1 MTFALG
7 QRWISDTESDLGL
20 GTVVALDARTVS
32 LMFAA
37 SEENRVYARSDAPVT
52 RVTFNVGDVI
62 ECQEGWSLEVEEVIE
77 DQGIFTYVGTRQDTE
92 EANVA
97 LREIFLSH
105 QIRFNKP
112 QDKLFAGQIDR
123 MDNFVLRYRALSN
136 QYEQHKSPMR
146 GLCGMRAGLIPHQ
159 LFIAHEVGR
168 RYAPRVL
175 LADEVGLGKT
185 IEAGMI
191 IHQQVLSGR
200 AQRVLIVVP
209 ETLQHQW
216 LVEMMRRFNLHF
228 SIFDE
233 ERCIEAYAEAENPFD
248 TQQFV
253 LCSLDFLR
261 KSRKRFEQA
270 LEGEWDLL
278 VVDEAHHL
286 EWSQEQPSRQ
296 YQVVEALAE
305 KTPGVL
311 LLTAT
316 PEQLGRESHFARL
329 RLLDADRFFD
339 YDAFVK
345 EEEQYA
351 PVADAVTAL
360 FSGQALANDA
370 KNQITE
376 LLSEQDV
383 EPLLNVLESKA
394 SDEEKAIARQELI
407 DNLMDRHGTGRVLF
421 RNTRAAIKGFPT
433 RNVNLVPMPIPQQ
446 YTTSMRV
453 SGMIGGKMTP
463 EARAM
468 KMLYPEEIFQEFEG
482 EDSSWWQFDSRVNWL
497 IEKITAK
504 RSEKILVIASR
515 ASTALQLEQALR
527 EREGIRA
534 TVFHEGMS
542 ILERDKAAAYFAQ
555 EEGGAQVLICSEIG
569 SEGRNFQFA
578 NQLVM
583 FDLPFNPDL
592 LEQRI
597 GRLDRIGQ
605 KRDIDVHVP
614 YLEGTSQGIL
624 ARWFN
629 EGLNAFAETCPTG
642 RMVYDR
648 YQESIINMLASGDI
662 SELDDVIEGSRQY
675 NQELKHELEQGRDR
689 LLEMHSNGGE
699 AAQQIV
705 EKISATDGDTN
716 LVTFALSLFDTIGLN
731 QDDKGE
737 NALVVTPS
745 EHMMVP
751 SYPGLPYDGA
761 TITFDRDTALSR
773 EDMNFISW
781 EHPMIQGGIDLVMS
795 EGVGTSAVSLLKNKA
810 LPVGTILLEL
820 VYVVDAQAPKQSG
833 ISRFLPPT
841 PIRMMMD
848 GRGNDLS
855 SQVEFEGFN
864 RQLSPVNRHL
874 ASKLVGS
881 VQADVH
887 RLIEAGNGAVEEK
900 VTAVREDAHK
910 AMYAS
915 LNGELERLQ
924 ALKAVNPNIRDEEI
938 EAIESQIAELDGY
951 INKAQG
957 QLDSLRLIVVSH
969 N

>member
-1 MTFALG
+1 MSFALG

-20 GTVVALDARTVS
+20 GTVVALDARTVT

-52 RVTFNVGDVI
+52 RVIFNVGDVVDS
-62 ECQEGWSLEVEEVIE
+62 QQGWSLQVEQVVE
-77 DQGIFTYVGTRQDTE
+77 DQGVYTYLGTRVDTE
-92 EANVA
+92 ESGVA
-97 LREIFLSH
+97 LREIFLSN

-123 MDNFVLRYRALSN
+123 MDNFVLRYRALTN
-136 QYEQHKSPMR
+136 QYQQHKSPMR

-159 LFIAHEVGR
+159 LYIAHEVGR
-168 RYAPRVL
+168 RHAPRVL

-191 IHQQVLSGR
+191 IHQQVLTGR
-200 AQRVLIVVP
+200 AERILIVVP

-233 ERCIEAYAEAENPFD
+233 ERCVEAFSEADNPFE
-248 TQQFV
+248 TQQYV

-261 KSRKRFEQA
+261 KSRQRFEQA
-270 LEGEWDLL
+270 LEAEWDLL

-286 EWSQEQPSRQ
+286 EWHPEKPSRE
-296 YQVVEALAE
+296 YQVIEALAE
-305 KTPGVL
+305 QTPGVL

-329 RLLDADRFFD
+329 RLLDADRFYD
-339 YDAFVK
+339 YEAFVK

-360 FSGQALANDA
+360 FSGEKLSDEA
-370 KNQITE
+370 KNKITE

-383 EPLLNVLESKA
+383 EPLFKALESHA
-394 SDEEKAIARQELI
+394 SEDEIALARQELI

-421 RNTRAAIKGFPT
+421 RNTRAAIKGFPV
-433 RNVNLVPMPIPQQ
+433 RNVHLLPLEIPSQ

-453 SGMIGGKMTP
+453 AGMLGGKLTP

-482 EDSSWWQFDSRVNWL
+482 EESSWWQFDSRVNWL
-497 IEKITAK
+497 LEKVKAK

-542 ILERDKAAAYFAQ
+542 IIERDKAAAYFAQ

-605 KRDIDVHVP
+605 KRDIDVYVP
-614 YLEGTSQGIL
+614 YLTETSQAIL
-624 ARWFN
+624 ARWFQ

-642 RMVYDR
+642 RAVYDAFAER
-648 YQESIINMLASGDI
+648 LIPILAAGGG
-662 SELDDVIEGSRQY
+662 E
-675 NQELKHELEQGRDR
+675 ELEVIIEESAKLNKTLKSQLEVGRDR
-689 LLEMHSNGGE
+689 LL
-699 AAQQIV
+699 
-705 EKISATDGDTN
+705 
-716 LVTFALSLFDTIGLN
+716 
-731 QDDKGE
+731 
-737 NALVVTPS
+737 
-745 EHMMVP
+745 
-751 SYPGLPYDGA
+751 
-761 TITFDRDTALSR
+761 
-773 EDMNFISW
+773 
-781 EHPMIQGGIDLVMS
+781 
-795 EGVGTSAVSLLKNKA
+795 
-810 LPVGTILLEL
+810 
-820 VYVVDAQAPKQSG
+820 
-833 ISRFLPPT
+833 
-841 PIRMMMD
+841 
-848 GRGNDLS
+848 
-855 SQVEFEGFN
+855 
-864 RQLSPVNRHL
+864 
-874 ASKLVGS
+874 
-881 VQADVH
+881 
-887 RLIEAGNGAVEEK
+887 
-900 VTAVREDAHK
+900 
-910 AMYAS
+910 
-915 LNGELERLQ
+915 
-924 ALKAVNPNIRDEEI
+924 
-938 EAIESQIAELDGY
+938 
-951 INKAQG
+951 
-957 QLDSLRLIVVSH
+957 
-969 N
+969 

>member
-7 QRWISDTESDLGL
+7 QRWISDTETDLGL
-20 GTVVALDARTVS
+20 GTVVALDARTVTV
-32 LMFAA
+32 MFAA

-52 RVTFNVGDVI
+52 RVIFNVGDVI
-62 ECQEGWSLEVEEVIE
+62 DSQEGWSLKIQEVVQ
-77 DQGIFTYVGTRQDTE
+77 DQGLVSYLGVREDNAE
-92 EANVA
+92 EGVV
-97 LREIFLSH
+97 LREIMLSN

-112 QDKLFAGQIDR
+112 QDKLYAGQIDR
-123 MDNFVLRYRALSN
+123 MDNFVLRYRALVN
-136 QYEQHKSPMR
+136 QYQQHKSPMR

-159 LFIAHEVGR
+159 LFVAHEVGR
-168 RYAPRVL
+168 RHAPRVL

-191 IHQQVLSGR
+191 IHQQVLAGR
-200 AQRVLIVVP
+200 AERILIVVP

-233 ERCIEAYAEAENPFD
+233 ERCIEALAETDNPFD
-248 TQQFV
+248 TQQYV

-286 EWSQEQPSRQ
+286 EWKPEKPSRE
-296 YQVVEALAE
+296 YQVVEGLAE
-305 KTPGVL
+305 VTPGVL

-329 RLLDADRFFD
+329 RLLDPDRFFD
-339 YDAFVK
+339 FEEFLK
-345 EEEQYA
+345 EEQQYA
-351 PVADAVTAL
+351 PVADSVAAI
-360 FSGQALANDA
+360 FSGQILDDAA
-370 KNQITE
+370 KNQIGD

-383 EPLLNVLESKA
+383 EPLFRILESD
-394 SDEEKAIARQELI
+394 SDESEKATARQELI

-421 RNTRAAIKGFPT
+421 RNTRAAVKGFPK
-433 RNVNLVPMPIPQQ
+433 RCVHLLPMPIPTQ

-453 SGMIGGKMTP
+453 SGLIGGKMTDA
-463 EARAM
+463 ARAL
-468 KMLYPEEIFQEFEG
+468 KNLYPEEAFQEFEG
-482 EDSSWWQFDSRVNWL
+482 DESSWWQFDSRVNWL
-497 IEKITAK
+497 IEKITEK
-504 RSEKILVIASR
+504 RSEKVLVIASR

-534 TVFHEGMS
+534 TVFHEDMS
-542 ILERDKAAAYFAQ
+542 IIERDKAAAYFAQ

-569 SEGRNFQFA
+569 SEGRNFQFS

-605 KRDIDVHVP
+605 KRDIDIYVP
-614 YLEGTSQGIL
+614 YLEGTAQGIL
-624 ARWFN
+624 ARWFD
-629 EGLNAFAETCPTG
+629 EGLNAFADTCPTG
-642 RMVYDR
+642 RTVYDK
-648 YQESIINMLASGDI
+648 YSDALITMLASGETEGLEEII
-662 SELDDVIEGSRQY
+662 SQSAAL
-675 NQELKHELEQGRDR
+675 NKELKSQLEQGRDR
-689 LLEMHSNGGE
+689 LLEMHSNGGDK
-699 AAQQIV
+699 AAAIA
-705 EKISATDGDTN
+705 ESIAETDGDTN
-716 LVTFALSLFDTIGLN
+716 LVTFALSLFDTIGLD

-745 EHMMVP
+745 DHMLVP

-781 EHPMIQGGIDLVMS
+781 EHPMIQGGIDLLMS
-795 EGVGTSAVSLLKNKA
+795 EGVGTAAVSLLKNKA
-810 LPVGTILLEL
+810 LPVGTLLLEL
-820 VYVVDAQAPKQSG
+820 VYKVDAQAPKRSG
-833 ISRFLPPT
+833 IQRFLPTT
-841 PIRMMMD
+841 PIRLMLD
-848 GRGNDLS
+848 GKGNDLS
-855 SQVEFEGFN
+855 EQVEFESFN
-864 RQLSPVNRHL
+864 RQLSPVGRHI
-874 ASKLVGS
+874 ASKLVAS
-881 VQADVH
+881 VQDQVH
-887 RLIEAGNGAVEEK
+887 HLIEVGEKKVVEK
-900 VTAVREDAHK
+900 VESIRLRAQQEMETSINAE
-910 AMYAS
+910 
-915 LNGELERLQ
+915 LNRLQ
-924 ALKAVNPNIRDEEI
+924 ALKAINPNIRDDELAVLEQ
-938 EAIESQIAELDGY
+938 QIAELWQY
-951 INKAQG
+951 IAQAQY
-957 QLDSLRLIVVSH
+957 QLDSLRMIVVSH